1 MEQEPFIQEDNRP
14 GSDSPRSPPTGR
26 INSLQHDRGNYNRS
40 LLGCVFMLKFC
51 IQFSSALLELPM
63 VRLIEQIVCQSRLHI
78 DVNSEGEQLCKVPLV
93 QDKVASIIGFS
104 DAIAWQNRTQLLS
117 LMHASDAIAGLLAYP
132 ISSALMQY
140 QLWAPFGLAVLV
152 FILRYAVLSYMPE
165 SSPYFDQNATEA
177 DILLNPYEARRWEDR
192 EGDQSSLVPPKSL
205 TTDAGRGL
213 GSLFTAMRS
222 SSLWSFFK
230 HRGPNAIFGCF
241 IGKRIAFSSEGFISQ
256 YASEILHK
264 NISQTYWLRTFNY
277 AGMLI
282 VLGVILPLLSRC
294 LANPTNE
301 LVVVRGS
308 LVDLM
313 VGFTILW
320 RGRSLVALSTGLFI
334 CGFGEG
340 LEVGLQSLGSYL
352 VGEAH
357 HATFFSFVSVL
368 GVFGELL
375 GGPVMA
381 GVYAVRGQD
390 SLPMGYCFL
399 LSMVLFG
406 GLLLASFLIQSSQNQ
421 REHLEN
427 RVNEIKTQVIMISD
441 FESSPGQKT
450 QPWRKHWPP
459 PPSVD
464 TTLGAGFKAGELLT
478 VDGSNS
484 TASFGYNDEGEAI
497 TGTPKPEKGKLAHL
511 DDAPKGTFQRLRKNI
526 WLRLK
531 TVGGEAK

>member
-1 MEQEPFIQEDNRP
+1 MSTQ
-14 GSDSPRSPPTGR
+14 
-26 INSLQHDRGNYNRS
+26 RGNNSARFHLFKTRS
-40 LLGCVFMLKFC
+40 LPLLGVLMAMIYGSISNSKGRRFIIRLALMGQILALFWTILVGEYSLLHDILSMVSFLFLGYFGSGMPVELLLLSSLFLFVGGGIRVELSMLYT
-51 IQFSSALLELPM
+51 S
-63 VRLIEQIVCQSRLHI
+63 
-78 DVNSEGEQLCKVPLV
+78 
-93 QDKVASIIGFS
+93 FS

-406 GLLLASFLIQSSQNQ
+406 GLLLASFLIQSSQVNQ
-421 REHLEN
+421 
-427 RVNEIKTQVIMISD
+427 
-441 FESSPGQKT
+441 
-450 QPWRKHWPP
+450 
-459 PPSVD
+459 
-464 TTLGAGFKAGELLT
+464 
-478 VDGSNS
+478 
-484 TASFGYNDEGEAI
+484 
-497 TGTPKPEKGKLAHL
+497 
-511 DDAPKGTFQRLRKNI
+511 
-526 WLRLK
+526 
-531 TVGGEAK
+531 

>member
-40 LLGCVFMLKFC
+40 LLSCIFVLKFC

-63 VRLIEQIVCQSRLHI
+63 VRLIEQIVCQNRLHI
-78 DVNSEGEQLCKVPLV
+78 DVNSEEEQLCKVPLV
-93 QDKVASIIGFS
+93 QDKVASTIGYKSTLDALPCKNYKTGSSEHPFILIVSIGVLMAMIYGSISSSKGRRFIIRLSLMGQILALFWIILVGNFS
-104 DAIAWQNRTQLLS
+104 DAIAWQNRTQLFS
-117 LMHASDAIAGLLAYP
+117 LMHASDGIAGLLAYP

-140 QLWAPFGLAVLV
+140 QLWAPFGLAVLI

-165 SSPYFDQNATEA
+165 SSPYFDQNATES
-177 DILLNPYEARRWEDR
+177 DIILNTYEARRWEDR
-192 EGDQSSLVPPKSL
+192 EGDQSSLVSPKSP
-205 TTDAGRGL
+205 TTDAGRWL

-222 SSLWSFFK
+222 SSLWSFFE
-230 HRGPNAIFGCF
+230 HRGLNAIFGCF

-277 AGMLI
+277 VGMLV

-294 LANPTNE
+294 LANPTND

-320 RGRSLVALSTGLFI
+320 RGRSLVALNTGMLPNESLCLWRLADLSGLFI
-334 CGFGEG
+334 CGFGER

-352 VGEAH
+352 VGQAH

-368 GVFGELL
+368 GVFGEVL

-381 GVYAVRGQD
+381 GAYAVRG
-390 SLPMGYCFL
+390 
-399 LSMVLFG
+399 
-406 GLLLASFLIQSSQNQ
+406 
-421 REHLEN
+421 
-427 RVNEIKTQVIMISD
+427 
-441 FESSPGQKT
+441 
-450 QPWRKHWPP
+450 
-459 PPSVD
+459 
-464 TTLGAGFKAGELLT
+464 
-478 VDGSNS
+478 
-484 TASFGYNDEGEAI
+484 
-497 TGTPKPEKGKLAHL
+497 
-511 DDAPKGTFQRLRKNI
+511 
-526 WLRLK
+526 
-531 TVGGEAK
+531 